1 MKCTHLLVTLS
12 LTILVLGGCS
22 SRDPALYKGQIYDRT
37 DSQIR
42 NAIIMAASANNW
54 NICESGDRQFR
65 ADLDYKQWKIFADI
79 HYNSNWFTITPNIEF
94 TDLASKK
101 YGTVHRNVNNLI
113 KRFYLSTRSNL
124 SKALPTDPINIPRC
138 QNLHPESQDLDV

>member
-1 MKCTHLLVTLS
+1 MKGTHLLVALS
-12 LTILVLGGCS
+12 LTALALVGCS

-37 DSQIR
+37 DVQVR

-79 HYNSNWFTITPNIEF
+79 NYDGNWFSITPNIEL

-113 KRFYLSTRSNL
+113 KRFYLSTRTNLTNFLTSN
-124 SKALPTDPINIPRC
+124 PINVPRC
-138 QNLHPESQDLDV
+138 QDLHSKSQDLDV